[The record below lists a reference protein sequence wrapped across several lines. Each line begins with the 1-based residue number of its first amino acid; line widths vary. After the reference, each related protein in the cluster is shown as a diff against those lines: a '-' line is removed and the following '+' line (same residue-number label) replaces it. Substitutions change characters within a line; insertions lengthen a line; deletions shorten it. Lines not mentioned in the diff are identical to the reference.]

1 MPVIRKKPP
10 PPLMKREPKPPAHP
24 PGAVPCTPPEL
35 LPRTPERSLSPEV
48 REPEHRLAVIPTT
61 ASGPAADWHDW
72 QPESEVQGWMLDR
85 ALFELHTGAVTADP
99 TDDNHITM
107 QKLHCKNGS
116 PLWVALQGQHVGK
129 THWEFLTKM
138 YDIMYDAGHCLSRM
152 LPEGQQHID
161 FQGATECA
169 TMLRQM
175 LEDQSWRKAESFLS
189 DYPCYLLW
197 ITGPLRTSLEQ
208 TKGPF
213 AILGA
218 AYNVSLAPRV
228 ARAGMCSLL
237 YRPGIMEEHTKFPRK
252 WEELRA
258 LVKWP
263 ASRFLAL
270 CLRWL

>member
-1 MPVIRKKPP
+1 
-10 PPLMKREPKPPAHP
+10 
-24 PGAVPCTPPEL
+24 
-35 LPRTPERSLSPEV
+35 
-48 REPEHRLAVIPTT
+48 
-61 ASGPAADWHDW
+61 
-72 QPESEVQGWMLDR
+72 
-85 ALFELHTGAVTADP
+85 
-99 TDDNHITM
+99 M

-152 LPEGQQHID
+152 LPEGQQHTD
-161 FQGATECA
+161 FEGTTQCS

-175 LEDQSWRKAESFLS
+175 LDDQSWCKAESILWDNPRYF
-189 DYPCYLLW
+189 LW
-197 ITGPLRTSLEQ
+197 ITGPLRDSLEQ